1 MDGSTFVHSKQVND
15 WLLFTQFFIGD
26 KEKSQEIVKAW
37 LIKPSTKFQRNHV
50 MERGFRYILK
60 QMKGENRRRVSKVL
74 LSEYSFKSIKE
85 IDQAIILLHYYFQL
99 EIKKIA
105 RIVRKSKREIRKRL
119 FSFLQ
124 VLSTK
129 GITVHTFNNIL
140 HAEIMTISL
149 PLTPVVT
156 KGIKINRKK
165 TALYSLLILHFLIV
179 GGAMNSGIVE
189 KTQAK
194 QGPDLLTIYR
204 DGTFEQQLK
213 KDLEETFQKE
223 PFAIK
228 INFEESEVSI
238 GIFDEVLYR
247 QKAEIITFVNQFLKE
262 KDIPYIVQLDYMEET
277 IGDDEIAYQVIIE
290 ANAKGIKLWPGD
302 YSEQE
307 KVMEWV
313 LALPDAIE
321 LVTEHAEVTRAQGIL
336 KKYNHKAPLIVSHYD
351 KDRVDR
357 QERWL
362 ELTPYFEE
370 GFLLGKEYNIESI
383 SINAYTKEVSI
394 DVYTYF
400 LTKDSN
406 KEEIARAVKRSI
418 DQFLQSEEVKQIVQ
432 NDAYTINIYS
442 AGKKKIKIHY

>member
-74 LSEYSFKSIKE
+74 LSEYSFKLIKE

-302 YSEQE
+302 YSDQE

-313 LALPDAIE
+313 FS
-321 LVTEHAEVTRAQGIL
+321 TSRC
-336 KKYNHKAPLIVSHYD
+336 Y
-351 KDRVDR
+351 
-357 QERWL
+357 
-362 ELTPYFEE
+362 
-370 GFLLGKEYNIESI
+370 
-383 SINAYTKEVSI
+383 
-394 DVYTYF
+394 
-400 LTKDSN
+400 
-406 KEEIARAVKRSI
+406 
-418 DQFLQSEEVKQIVQ
+418 
-432 NDAYTINIYS
+432 
-442 AGKKKIKIHY
+442 